1 MARWLCWVIVVSLAC
16 GSVWAQT
23 PPLSSPGPEDC
34 RVWFEPGAEAGAVR
48 ASIILDCSSSV
59 PADKPTEVRG
69 SIRAERPVGKVTL
82 RFDVMNSEGK
92 VVDSGKVDTTLDRE
106 EGPFHFTWDPSPLPK
121 GSYSCHFELMRPP
134 GISIVHRDY
143 VIRKISLSDLK
154 ARFEVAERGIGEVAK
169 QLAAL
174 ESSGEKPPYFRA
186 RASIAKDYI
195 RQARDALDSQ
205 DWPRADTV
213 IRYIEDVVG
222 TAGAQFAL
230 GKSAPEFWAA
240 AQLSPDTVVIRNG
253 SFFSGDRPVFLI
265 GTYLGDSPNAEEIS
279 RAASYGMNFAT
290 FSVGPGDTL
299 KSSTEGADFAVALD
313 PVFRSALENRVGIMV
328 SLDPRSMPSGRFPI
342 SGGSMDGTE
351 EAGNREASQFSPS
364 VAPAG
369 VGTVDITQPAACQV
383 IERHLKA
390 LVPYLAQQKAVEGI
404 ALMQNPAFKFTG
416 EEIRLRF
423 LDLVKAR
430 YKDRH
435 AVNRAW
441 KGLFASLD
449 TVEIGWNRVNPR
461 YQDSPAYRYDWQT
474 FHQQLGAEYME
485 WMERLVRSAC
495 DKPLMVAFA
504 DDVFEP
510 GESESGM
517 DRETLAK
524 ELELSGCCASN
535 GHTSLYYALEYPKSE
550 LIYTLMRSLAPEK
563 PVVNFDAQLADE
575 RVSESPCTFNY
586 MQTAVWEAA
595 ISGMNAMALR
605 ADLSTLRPDC
615 LEGYAAAGLD
625 LNRLAPIVT
634 AFQQAPA
641 EVAILWSMSSKIYD
655 NGSPHLQSVR
665 FAYEGCSFAGYKI
678 RFITEKQL
686 VESQVAGVK
695 VLVVP
700 DSPAVSDEAFSVLK
714 EYMQGD
720 GGVVRT
726 SFSILYNEHGH
737 SRRDIIS
744 NTRHTILVRGQNL
757 PTEYLHAMD
766 AVSSFD
772 QLPRIPRTINLAGY
786 PLEGVKSRYVV
797 CDGKE
802 YLYVVNLRDEPVMA
816 HLAGGSRNGHDLIHG
831 RDVGFPM
838 QMESLI
844 PMLICLDK
852 PKDEALARKP

>member
-1 MARWLCWVIVVSLAC
+1 MARWLCWVVVVSLAC
-16 GSVWAQT
+16 GYVWAQT
-23 PPLSSPGPEDC
+23 PPPSSPGPEDC
-34 RVWFEPGAEAGAVR
+34 RVWFEPGAEGGAVR

-59 PADKPTEVRG
+59 PADKPTEVKG
-69 SIRAERPVGKVTL
+69 SIRAERSVGKITL
-82 RFDVMNSEGK
+82 RFDVTNSEGK
-92 VVDSGKVDTTLDRE
+92 VVDSGKVDALLDRE

-154 ARFEVAERGIGEVAK
+154 VRFEVAERGIGEVAK

-186 RASIAKDYI
+186 RVSIAKDYM

-213 IRYIEDVVG
+213 IRYIEDV
-222 TAGAQFAL
+222 AGAARAQFAL

-240 AQLSPDTVVIRNG
+240 AAAQPSSDAVVIRNG
-253 SFFSGDRPVFLI
+253 SFFSRDRPIFLV
-265 GTYLGDSPNAEEIS
+265 GTYLGDSPSAEEIR

-290 FSVGPGDTL
+290 FSIGPSNTL
-299 KSSTEGADFAVALD
+299 KSSTECAEFAAALD

-328 SLDPRSMPSGRFPI
+328 SLDPRSMPSWVV
-342 SGGSMDGTE
+342 DE
-351 EAGNREASQFSPS
+351 SPS

-369 VGTVDITQPAACQV
+369 VGTVDITQPAAWQV

-404 ALMQNPAFKFTG
+404 ALMQNPALKFTG

-423 LDLVKAR
+423 LDLVKER

-441 KGLFASLD
+441 RGLFASLD
-449 TVEIGWNRVNPR
+449 TIEIGWNRVSPR

-474 FHQQLGAEYME
+474 FHQQLGTEYME
-485 WMERLVRSAC
+485 WMERLVRTAC

-595 ISGMNAMALR
+595 MSGVNAMALR

-615 LEGYAAAGLD
+615 LEGYAAAALD

-641 EVAILWSMSSKIYD
+641 EVAILWSTSSKIYD

-686 VESQVAGVK
+686 VKSQVAGVK

-726 SFSILYNEHGH
+726 SFSILYDEHGH

-744 NTRHTILVRGQNL
+744 NTRHTILARGQNL

-772 QLPRIPRTINLAGY
+772 QLPRIPRTVNLAGY

-797 CDGKE
+797 HDGKE

-816 HLAGGSRNGHDLIHG
+816 HLTGGSRNGHDLIHG
-831 RDVGFPM
+831 RDVSFPM
-838 QMESLI
+838 QMESLV
-844 PMLICLDK
+844 PMLIRLDE
-852 PKDEALARKP
+852 PKHEALARKP